1 MVKTV
6 MLRYKFI
13 ITLIFFCLFQTT
25 PSISLELKIPKDL
38 KKLGD
43 AVKKE
48 IEKNKVKKKNK
59 KTEEKEVGDDKI
71 SNCTTNNNYIYYKN
85 VDKYYL
91 KVGPEAFSSNG
102 NKLFSSFSFLAKNNN
117 KNYIVEYIFNPNG
130 NLTATKLD
138 TCETK
143 KYKWVYK
150 SKTYGAKPY
159 YKDAFKIYLGDER
172 NKDLEMSF
180 YLYGADNYK
189 HKIIYY
195 RRGQIANC
203 YNEMNPQCNKKI
215 AEQNII
221 GFRDL
226 KNNFTYEKIRDD
238 YINKIAKIRKEKEEK
253 KKAELLKKQQEE
265 QKRKEEEDRR
275 RKEQEAREKEYREA
289 REKEYKAKQEFDN
302 SPAGQ
307 LQNSYLDY
315 MIIKELHTAREGYA
329 VVYVNSKQMKE
340 ARRKIKEI
348 DKKIKELGNIDTDI
362 IWNNAKDIYKKK
374 YEWSI
379 DMAKSTGAYT
389 KEYSGIAKLSLMSL
403 DNIYKKVIGSKME
416 KDF

>member
-1 MVKTV
+1 MVGFCMFKHKAIV
-6 MLRYKFI
+6 
-13 ITLIFFCLFQTT
+13 TLILFCFFQTT

-48 IEKNKVKKKNK
+48 LEKNKVKKKNK
-59 KTEEKEVGDDKI
+59 KTEKKEVGEDKI
-71 SNCTTNNNYIYYKN
+71 SNCTANNNYIYYQN
-85 VDKYYL
+85 VDKYYV

-117 KNYIVEYIFNPNG
+117 KNYIVEYVFNPNG

-143 KYKWVYK
+143 KYKWAYK

-159 YKDAFKIYLGDER
+159 YKDAFKIYLGDEK
-172 NKDLEMSF
+172 NKNLEMSF
-180 YLYGADNYK
+180 YLSGADNYK

-195 RRGQIANC
+195 RRGSIANC

-226 KNNFTYEKIRDD
+226 KNNLTFEELREN
-238 YINKIAKIRKEKEEK
+238 YINKVTKIRKEQEEK

-275 RKEQEAREKEYREA
+275 RKEAEERKRKNQEAKEKQ
-289 REKEYKAKQEFDN
+289 YKAKQEFDN

-315 MIIKELHTAREGYA
+315 MIIKELHIAREGYA

-348 DKKIKELGNIDTDI
+348 DKKMKELGNIPSDI
-362 IWNNAKDIYKKK
+362 IWNKAEDIYNKK
-374 YEWSI
+374 YKWSI

-389 KEYSGIAKLSLMSL
+389 KQYSGIAKLSLMSL